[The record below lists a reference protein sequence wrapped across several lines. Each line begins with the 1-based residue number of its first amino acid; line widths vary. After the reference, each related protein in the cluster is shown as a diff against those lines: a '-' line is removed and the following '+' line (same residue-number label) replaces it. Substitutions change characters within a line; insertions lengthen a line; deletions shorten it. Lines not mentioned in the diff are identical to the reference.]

1 MSSYWLPIALL
12 GTFTAVT
19 LIVLTVNAVLAQRR
33 VAVDFLRSQVK
44 EIGSVDS
51 RDQALSEPFSERVV
65 FPFVASLGRMAKRI
79 TPLGM
84 RERIARKLVLAGS
97 PPGWDA
103 EKVAAAKIFGAV
115 GGMALGAVLAAL
127 AGLAGNLWV
136 LAATFLAAFGYLV
149 PGAGLGQKA
158 INRQEDIQRAL
169 PDTIDLLTISVEA
182 GLGFDAALAHV
193 AKNVSGP
200 LSDEIS
206 RMLQEMQLGVSRGD
220 AFRHLSD
227 RTDLEELRAF
237 TMSMVQADIFGVSIA
252 NVLRA
257 QSKELRIRRRQRAEE
272 KAIKVP
278 VKLLFPLIFGILPA
292 MFLAILGPGIIQIAQ
307 TLFGIRP

>member
-12 GTFTAVT
+12 GTFGAVT
-19 LIVLTVNAVLAQRR
+19 VLVLAVNASLTQRR
-33 VAVDFLRSQVK
+33 GAVEFLRSQVK
-44 EIGSVDS
+44 ELAPVDI
-51 RDQALSEPFSERVV
+51 RDQTLSQPFTDRVLL
-65 FPFVASLGRMAKRI
+65 PFVAGLGRVAKRV

-103 EKVAAAKIFGAV
+103 EKVAATKIFGAV
-115 GGMALGAVLAAL
+115 GGMVMGAVLAAL
-127 AGLAGNLWV
+127 AGLAGNLWI
-136 LAATFLAAFGYLV
+136 AAAAFLAAFGYLV

-158 INRQEDIQRAL
+158 INRQEDIRRAL

-252 NVLRA
+252 SVLRA
-257 QSKELRIRRRQRAEE
+257 QSRELRIRRRQRAEE

-292 MFLAILGPGIIQIAQ
+292 MFLAILGPGIIRIAQ
-307 TLFGIRP
+307 SFFGINP

>member
-12 GTFTAVT
+12 GTFGAVT
-19 LIVLTVNAVLAQRR
+19 VLVLAVNASLTQRR
-33 VAVDFLRSQVK
+33 GAVEFLRSQVK
-44 EIGSVDS
+44 ELAPVDI
-51 RDQALSEPFSERVV
+51 RDQTLSQPFTDRVLL
-65 FPFVASLGRMAKRI
+65 PFVAGLGRVAKRV

-103 EKVAAAKIFGAV
+103 EKVAATKIFGAV
-115 GGMALGAVLAAL
+115 GGMVMGAVLAAL
-127 AGLAGNLWV
+127 AGLAGNLWI
-136 LAATFLAAFGYLV
+136 AAAAFLAAFGYLV

-252 NVLRA
+252 SVLRA
-257 QSKELRIRRRQRAEE
+257 QSRELRIRRRQRAEE

-292 MFLAILGPGIIQIAQ
+292 MFLAILGPGIIRIAQ
-307 TLFGIRP
+307 SFFGINP

>member
-1 MSSYWLPIALL
+1 
-12 GTFTAVT
+12 
-19 LIVLTVNAVLAQRR
+19 
-33 VAVDFLRSQVK
+33 
-44 EIGSVDS
+44 
-51 RDQALSEPFSERVV
+51 
-65 FPFVASLGRMAKRI
+65 
-79 TPLGM
+79 M

-103 EKVAAAKIFGAV
+103 EKVAATKIFGAV
-115 GGMALGAVLAAL
+115 GGMVMGAVLAAL
-127 AGLAGNLWV
+127 AGLAGNLWI
-136 LAATFLAAFGYLV
+136 AAAAFLAAFGYLV

-252 NVLRA
+252 SVLRA
-257 QSKELRIRRRQRAEE
+257 QSRELRIRRRQRAEE

-292 MFLAILGPGIIQIAQ
+292 MFLAILGPGIIRIAQ
-307 TLFGIRP
+307 SFFGINP